1 MSHSKERKGG
11 RSLYTEKWN
20 PAAKKYIRTCV
31 LCGRQGYSPSVAGEE
46 FASDRGKKR
55 IREELMRLYPSPLA
69 VDEYGRCSLC
79 AELQNK
85 A

>member
-31 LCGRQGYSPSVAGEE
+31 LCGRQGYSPTVAQPD
-46 FASDRGKKR
+46 FASNPERKV
-55 IREELMRLYPSPLA
+55 IREELARMFSSPLPL
-69 VDEYGRCSLC
+69 DEHGRCSHC
-79 AELQNK
+79 AELQNE